1 MNPPNDRIWVGSWSQ
16 CHHHGNC
23 QVTWDLP
30 ADYGRDIIRQSQH
43 REVGDGGPA
52 VSSAVLTFR
61 MSDQRGSQRWQ
72 NCLHVFTV
80 TLQLQTSYCA
90 ERQPVP
96 SLFSVLLLSGHITV
110 IWCSIY
116 DAAFHS
122 CVISQSTK
130 VWNVDLII
138 SYNYNMISSL
148 PFQAAV
154 VKSLLYNHNIISQIW
169 KQHNRMTAA
178 ALLFILLYWN
188 SKCRKSHRKLKLKVI
203 FTLLPHRPRPSMTC
217 LHWHIHT
224 FGNSD
229 VCWTES
235 FKYGNKNTLTI
246 INDFMCSYITY
257 PAL

>member
-130 VWNVDLII
+130 VWNGDLII
-138 SYNYNMISSL
+138 TYNYNMISCL

-154 VKSLLYNHNIISQIW
+154 VNYCFIITTS
-169 KQHNRMTAA
+169 
-178 ALLFILLYWN
+178 
-188 SKCRKSHRKLKLKVI
+188 SH
-203 FTLLPHRPRPSMTC
+203 
-217 LHWHIHT
+217 
-224 FGNSD
+224 
-229 VCWTES
+229 
-235 FKYGNKNTLTI
+235 KYGSSTTEWQQQLS
-246 INDFMCSYITY
+246 CSFCFIGIQNVVNHIES
-257 PAL
+257 